1 MDTLRV
7 IYQGIHSRTS
17 GDVLATDYVNWTI
30 LRVVL
35 DSISSASIVLISA
48 SQCNIDTDTTQ
59 VFTPVIK
66 RLVGNA
72 PITVRNIAPQDGFV
86 DFWIYVDWEEPLDVA
101 VDIVVLDP
109 PTWMVVVDSDF
120 QNQEVYQVNTGP
132 QSKAPVASVKPS
144 TKVGPST
151 KRKRK

>member
-7 IYQGIHSRTS
+7 IYQGIHSKPS
-17 GDVLATDYVNWTI
+17 GDPPATDYVNWTI

-35 DSISSASIVLISA
+35 DSISSTSIVLISA
-48 SQCNIDTDTTQ
+48 SQCSIDTDTTQ

-66 RLVGNA
+66 RFVGSA

-101 VDIVVLDP
+101 VDVVVLDP
-109 PTWMVVVDSDF
+109 PTWMVVVDNDF
-120 QNQEVYQVNTGP
+120 QNQEVYQVDTRP
-132 QSKAPVASVKPS
+132 QNKRAAASVKPS
-144 TKVGPST
+144 TKVKQST